1 MFNIGRMFDGQI
13 LDVEL
18 ESGERTFEKAAR
30 TIVQPK
36 STSEVQSSVPAQLE
50 NETSDLITRHQPR
63 RSPYLMGAINSQR
76 HYYPNSDLE
85 EEVETINDDADNERT
100 SEVTIMLGDK
110 KAVTNFCTQ
119 PTLVLQLHK
128 CSISDPD
135 VEARIYFLV

>member
-1 MFNIGRMFDGQI
+1 MI
-13 LDVEL
+13 
-18 ESGERTFEKAAR
+18 S
-30 TIVQPK
+30 IVRHFINRHKTCLTNFRK
-36 STSEVQSSVPAQLE
+36 SFQ
-50 NETSDLITRHQPR
+50 
-63 RSPYLMGAINSQR
+63 
-76 HYYPNSDLE
+76 YYPNSDLE

-135 VEARIYFLV
+135 VEVRIYFLV